1 MSDSFDLVVV
11 GAGPGG
17 YVCAIRAAQLGM
29 KVACVEKA
37 ALGGVCL
44 NVGCIPSKALLESSY
59 TYSKISKGLEK
70 QGILVEGVKL
80 DLAQMM
86 KRKDDV
92 VKGLTSG
99 VGSLFKK
106 NKVEHIVGTARL
118 TKANT
123 LEVTSGSEKRTVT
136 FKNVVLATGSTPI
149 QVPGLTFDGTN
160 VLDSTGALAL
170 TSVPEKLVIV
180 GGGYIGV
187 ELGSVWSRLGSDV
200 TIVEFTD
207 RILPVSD
214 VEMALA
220 LQKSLIKQG
229 IKFRFGSAAQG
240 VKQLAGNKLS
250 VQVKT
255 GDAVEEI
262 EANKVIVAVGRR
274 PYTEGLGLDSLGI
287 ALSKRGFIEV
297 DSNYRT
303 NVSSVYA
310 IGDVIGKIMLAH
322 NAEEEGVAVAEILA
336 GQHGHVNYRACPSVV
351 YTHPELA
358 SVGLT
363 EDQAR
368 QQYGQIKIGKF
379 PLIANGRARGMDDT
393 EGFVKVI
400 GDVKTDRLLGVHM
413 LGPHASDV
421 IAEATVAIEFAAS
434 VEDIGRSFHAHPTL
448 PEALKEAANLANGS
462 STQF

>member
-1 MSDSFDLVVV
+1 
-11 GAGPGG
+11 
-17 YVCAIRAAQLGM
+17 
-29 KVACVEKA
+29 
-37 ALGGVCL
+37 
-44 NVGCIPSKALLESSY
+44 
-59 TYSKISKGLEK
+59 
-70 QGILVEGVKL
+70 
-80 DLAQMM
+80 
-86 KRKDDV
+86 
-92 VKGLTSG
+92 
-99 VGSLFKK
+99 
-106 NKVEHIVGTARL
+106 L

>member
-1 MSDSFDLVVV
+1 
-11 GAGPGG
+11 
-17 YVCAIRAAQLGM
+17 
-29 KVACVEKA
+29 
-37 ALGGVCL
+37 
-44 NVGCIPSKALLESSY
+44 
-59 TYSKISKGLEK
+59 
-70 QGILVEGVKL
+70 
-80 DLAQMM
+80 
-86 KRKDDV
+86 DV

>member
-29 KVACVEKA
+29 KVACIEKG

-59 TYSKISKGLEK
+59 DYFKIVKGLDK
-70 QGILVEGVKL
+70 HGILVQGVKL

-92 VKGLTSG
+92 VKGLTG
-99 VGSLFKK
+99 GIGMLFKK
-106 NKVEHIVGTARL
+106 NKVEHIVGAAKL
-118 TKANT
+118 KNANT
-123 LEVTSGSEKRTVT
+123 LEVTSGSTTRSIT
-136 FKNVVLATGSTPI
+136 FKNAVLATGSTPI
-149 QVPGLTFDGTN
+149 QVTGLTFDNVN

-170 TSVPEKLVIV
+170 NEVPEKLVIV

-187 ELGSVWSRLGSDV
+187 ELGSVWCRLGSDV
-200 TIVEFTD
+200 TVVEFTD
-207 RILPVSD
+207 RILPATD

-229 IKFRFGSAAQG
+229 LKFRFNSAATG
-240 VKQLAGNKLS
+240 VKQSGRKLS
-250 VQVKT
+250 VQVKSGET
-255 GDAVEEI
+255 IEEI
-262 EANKVIVAVGRR
+262 EANKVIVCVGRR
-274 PYTEGLGLDSLGI
+274 PYTEGLGLESLGI

-297 DSNYRT
+297 DDKYRT
-303 NVSSVYA
+303 SVSNIYA

-336 GQHGHVNYRACPSVV
+336 GQHGHVNYRACPAVV

-368 QQYGQIKIGKF
+368 QQFGQIKIGKF

-462 STQF
+462 STQI